1 MASTFRY
8 AARYAALTALVTLS
22 APLALSAHA
31 LAQQVP
37 PAAPQAADAAPATP
51 QATDAAPVAPAA
63 QPAPAAREM
72 TPAEIAAFNKA
83 VTDFTAGQ
91 AAQQKGD
98 NAGAVAKYDAALPAI
113 RTAVEADPAKT
124 DNVNFLA
131 NALYADAAAYG
142 ALGQMDT
149 VIGLYGESLPHWRKV
164 VEINP
169 ADAASRNILAG
180 ILIQMGNKELRDHDR
195 AGADP
200 YYEEALAL
208 ARKSVAEKPTDAIS
222 KNVLLSALI
231 GASQTSTEEGL
242 REEAISMGKAMTADG
257 TIDAIN
263 KPSIETMTGPAAKAG

>member
-8 AARYAALTALVTLS
+8 AARYTALTALVTLS

-31 LAQQVP
+31 LAQQMP
-37 PAAPQAADAAPATP
+37 PAVPQAADAAPATP
-51 QATDAAPVAPAA
+51 QATDGAPAA
-63 QPAPAAREM
+63 QPAAAAREM

-98 NAGAVAKYDAALPAI
+98 NANAVAKYDAALPAI

-142 ALGQMDT
+142 ALGQMDK
-149 VIGLYGESLPHWRKV
+149 VIALYGESLPHWRKV

>member
-1 MASTFRY
+1 MASTFRNT
-8 AARYAALTALVTLS
+8 ALTALLTLS
-22 APLALSAHA
+22 APLALAAPA
-31 LAQQVP
+31 LAQQAPAETTP
-37 PAAPQAADAAPATP
+37 PAADAAPPADTAPATEG
-51 QATDAAPVAPAA
+51 AAAPAA
-63 QPAPAAREM
+63 QAAPVAREM

-98 NAGAVAKYDAALPAI
+98 NAGAVAKYDAAIPAI
-113 RTAVEADPAKT
+113 RTAVEADPAKI

-142 ALGQMDT
+142 VLGQMDK
-149 VIGLYGESLPHWRKV
+149 VMALYGESLPHWRKV
-164 VEINP
+164 VETKP

-208 ARKSVAEKPTDAIS
+208 ARKSVTEQPTDAVS

-242 REEAISMGKAMTADG
+242 REEAISMGKAMMADG
-257 TIDAIN
+257 TIDAMN
-263 KPSIETMTGPAAKAG
+263 KPSIETMTGPAAPAPAQ